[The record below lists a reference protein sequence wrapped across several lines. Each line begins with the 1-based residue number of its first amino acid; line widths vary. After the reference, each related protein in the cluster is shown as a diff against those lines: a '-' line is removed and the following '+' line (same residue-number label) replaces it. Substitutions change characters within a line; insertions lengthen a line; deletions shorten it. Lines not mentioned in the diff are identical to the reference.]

1 MADECLDA
9 VKNLADDD
17 FFLQPESLSSSR
29 KRSRTREPK
38 KFPCPNCS
46 SGFTYE
52 KGLVQHIKYECGQK
66 PRFKCPYCEHR
77 SKWMNNVYK
86 HVRTRHD
93 GEEVKYVTSPERI

>member
-1 MADECLDA
+1 M
-9 VKNLADDD
+9 
-17 FFLQPESLSSSR
+17 
-29 KRSRTREPK
+29 EPK
-38 KFPCPNCS
+38 NFPCPNCS

-86 HVRTRHD
+86 HIRIKHEGNEVR
-93 GEEVKYVTSPERI
+93 YVTSPDRM